1 MIGID
6 TNILVRYLVD
16 DDSAQRKKAAQF
28 LKTLSP
34 SDKGYICLVTFVETI
49 WVLKSV
55 YHIKQEQIV
64 EQLLVLLEA
73 PQLSFQNREALI
85 SVLSSDL
92 SKADIADAIINRLSL
107 TAGCSET
114 KTFDKKAARL
124 DGMTLL

>member
-6 TNILVRYLVD
+6 TNILVRYLVND
-16 DDSAQRKKAAQF
+16 DVEQHKKAAKF
-28 LKTLSP
+28 LKALTP
-34 SDKGYICLVTFVETI
+34 SDKGYVCLVTFVETI

-55 YHIKQEQIV
+55 YNIKQEQIV
-64 EQLLVLLEA
+64 KQFLVLLEA
-73 PQLSFQNREALI
+73 PQLSFQNRETLI

-92 SKADIADAIINRLSL
+92 SKTDIADAIINKLSL